1 MTWWQWIVLGV
12 IVFSSIV
19 LLCNR
24 KIMNPSL
31 IKDQLKIYYKF
42 SENEKQNKINWF
54 DIFSFLCL
62 PLAISCCIVWGFGY
76 QLGIESANTILTVTS
91 ILFSVLF
98 TVLSIVTSKTKSTDA
113 IEKKVI
119 KETFSTITAV
129 TVWLIIS
136 ILITIVYVLLLPMLE
151 CEILF
156 KVLTNFVFA
165 ILVHSLALLLMTIKR
180 FYLVYSKEE
189 DENGK

>member
-42 SENEKQNKINWF
+42 SENEKQNKINLF

-62 PLAISCCIVWGFGY
+62 PLVISCCIVWGFGY

-165 ILVHSLALLLMTIKR
+165 ILVHSLALLLITIKR